1 MYPNQADSKILQD
14 LYKILVKVTAENKSL
29 RLSLSEYQD
38 IIEDEVRNQ
47 RKTQGFM
54 KVDVYSLFI

>member
-1 MYPNQADSKILQD
+1 MYPNNSDSKILQD
-14 LYKILVKVTAENKSL
+14 LYRILVKVTAENKSL

-47 RKTQGFM
+47 RKLLLGNNYYHKQP
-54 KVDVYSLFI
+54 